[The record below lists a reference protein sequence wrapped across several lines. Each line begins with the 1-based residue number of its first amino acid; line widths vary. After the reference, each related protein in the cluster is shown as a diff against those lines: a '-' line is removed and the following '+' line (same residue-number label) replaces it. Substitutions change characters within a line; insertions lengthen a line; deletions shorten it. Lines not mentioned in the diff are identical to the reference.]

1 MSEFFIRRPIFAMV
15 IAILM
20 VILGYIV
27 LLGIPISQYPE
38 ITPPMIQVNASYT
51 GANSV
56 NMEQTVATPT
66 GTSVDLSDD
75 CTSLGLDISAEMIA
89 AARDLDAAAGVALD
103 YVLGKAEETGL
114 PAGGFDL
121 VTAACC
127 WHWFDRP
134 KAAAEVLR
142 LLKPGGALVI
152 CSQDWLPLAHESGGN
167 VVAKS
172 EAILQRH
179 NPAWPFGGLDGLK
192 PGFVRDLRAAGF
204 HDVESFSVDVDIPYS
219 RDAWRGRLRAS
230 AAVSGSLPPEKVAAA
245 DAELAAMLARDFP
258 DEPLQVAHCVF
269 ALWGKN
275 PM

>member
-1 MSEFFIRRPIFAMV
+1 MGDRNSFSADFGHTAQDYARHRAGYPDFLFARLMRRGLAQPGMRALDL
-15 IAILM
+15 A
-20 VILGYIV
+20 
-27 LLGIPISQYPE
+27 
-38 ITPPMIQVNASYT
+38 
-51 GANSV
+51 
-56 NMEQTVATPT
+56 T
-66 GTSVDLSDD
+66 GTGYLGRGLAQRGLKV
-75 CTSLGLDISAEMIA
+75 TGLDVSAGMIA
-89 AARDLDAAAGVALD
+89 ASRALDAESGVALD
-103 YVLGKAEETGL
+103 YLLGKAEETGL
-114 PAGGFDL
+114 PAASFDL

-134 KAAAEVLR
+134 KAAAEALR

-152 CSQDWLPLAHESGGN
+152 CSQDWLPLDGN

-192 PGFVRDLRAAGF
+192 PGFVGDLRRAGF
-204 HDVESFSVDVDIPYS
+204 AGIESFSVDVAIPYS

-258 DEPLQVAHCVF
+258 DEPIAVPHCVF
-269 ALWGKN
+269 AVWGTKAA
-275 PM
+275 